1 MNIHEKQMNAIT
13 DSILGKDKKASDLRS
28 QIEFSREGEG
38 SISLHDLAEILYKS
52 LHDEEVEVLI
62 KNLIE
67 IKTLYDEENHEEALD
82 EERGD
87 N

>member
-1 MNIHEKQMNAIT
+1 MNAIT
-13 DSILGKDKKASDLRS
+13 ESIFGKGESKDKKASDLRN
-28 QIEFSREGEG
+28 QIESAREGEG

-82 EERGD
+82 EERGV
-87 N
+87 